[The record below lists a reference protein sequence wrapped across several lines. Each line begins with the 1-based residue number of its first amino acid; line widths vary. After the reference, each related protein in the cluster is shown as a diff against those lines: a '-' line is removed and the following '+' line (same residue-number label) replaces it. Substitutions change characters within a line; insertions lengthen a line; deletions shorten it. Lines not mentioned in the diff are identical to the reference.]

1 MIIVLIIIFFLQMS
15 NLQQQRLVVEQL
27 RREANIKRITVRQA
41 VSDIMVFIPF
51 YFIYLMEF
59 LYFFV
64 IFSKKYVMDHQQ
76 DDYLMVGFSSQKANP
91 FREKSSCSLLWPDG
105 QNRQTTFTFLIN
117 ALIHIFLNYSLLK
130 ASWPSRVF
138 YVYHISNDEVSHII
152 NNCFF
157 TKFICFF
164 HLLHP

>member
-1 MIIVLIIIFFLQMS
+1 MS

-91 FREKSSCSLLWPDG
+91 FREKSSCSLL
-105 QNRQTTFTFLIN
+105 
-117 ALIHIFLNYSLLK
+117 
-130 ASWPSRVF
+130 
-138 YVYHISNDEVSHII
+138 
-152 NNCFF
+152 
-157 TKFICFF
+157 
-164 HLLHP
+164 